1 MVTIEIVGK
10 RDSYWV
16 YTVKQWLY
24 EIKDVIEREIGE
36 EVYVTETAGDNEYPL
51 LRVDGEMVGY
61 GVPGEE
67 GYLIEIIKHSIEE
80 LRKRRKMLRRLV
92 DNVGEGRQ

>member
-1 MVTIEIVGK
+1 MVTIEIVGRK
-10 RDSYWV
+10 DSYWV

-24 EIKDVIEREIGE
+24 EIKDIIEREIGE

-92 DNVGEGRQ
+92 ENVGEGG

>member
-1 MVTIEIVGK
+1 MVTIEIVGRK
-10 RDSYWV
+10 DSYWV

-24 EIKDVIEREIGE
+24 EIKDIIEREIGE

-61 GVPGEE
+61 GAPGEE

-92 DNVGEGRQ
+92 ENVGEGG

>member
-1 MVTIEIVGK
+1 MVTIEIVGR

-24 EIKDVIEREIGE
+24 EIKDIIEREIGE
-36 EVYVTETAGDNEYPL
+36 EVYVTEATGDNEYPM
-51 LRVDGEMVGY
+51 LRVDGEIVGY

-67 GYLIEIIKHSIEE
+67 GYLIEIIKHSVEE
-80 LRKRRKMLRRLV
+80 LRKRRKMLRKLMEDV
-92 DNVGEGRQ
+92 SEGR

>member
-1 MVTIEIVGK
+1 MVRIEIVGK

-92 DNVGEGRQ
+92 DNVGEGGQ